1 MFFFFFYFL
10 LKETIKRTKK
20 EKNSL
25 LILTLR
31 NSRFLT
37 NFNSKRPAAL
47 LCRIPWNSGIVLL
60 QEVPTVGTKV
70 YLLGN
75 TRYLHYQHFPI
86 LSRYLLTWISYLP
99 TMFHIYTYKY
109 ILTWTS
115 HFPTMFHT
123 YEYSIPRYLRFRMEG

>member
-1 MFFFFFYFL
+1 MFFFFYFL

-37 NFNSKRPAAL
+37 NFNSKRPTAL
-47 LCRIPWNSGIVLL
+47 LWIPWNSGIVLL

-99 TMFHIYTYKY
+99 TMFHIYTHKY